1 MTPPRFGRPSLDDLF
16 AEATETIKAA
26 LDKPNILSY
35 VPYGDQLPFHCST
48 CFGRILSAGNRA
60 GKTDA
65 MVVEFIHVAM
75 NIDPFKPRPEK
86 WGEGP
91 VQLRIIVV
99 DIAKGVEQIMLP
111 KFKRWMTKSMYRG
124 GSFDKA
130 WDSKNLILHFANGS
144 TIDFLT
150 YQMTLEKMGGVP
162 RHMIGFDEE
171 PPQSIFNEA
180 LMRLIDYDGVWII
193 AATPQNGMDWIYDLL
208 VEPSQ
213 HGDLEWVEVFTLD
226 SSKNPYLLSEDREK
240 FYIGMGVEE
249 RAIREKGEF
258 VARAG
263 LVFPKFAKELEKYV
277 VERNDW
283 IGRKD
288 VQFYTSVDSG
298 WNNPTAWLW
307 IVSFPD
313 GRAHV
318 FAEHYEKGMTVPQH
332 AEVVKGLERGWKLPV
347 EDIQRTGDPAMKQH
361 SVNDGNSTL
370 QLYSEN
376 GIYIGVETI
385 PREVEIGVMKLQQY
399 FEIREDG
406 LPTLTISPNCPNLIR
421 ELKKLRWEA
430 YESDKQNYSKN
441 KRETIHKKDD
451 HAFDSLRYWATQMPD
466 LRPLSVEIL
475 SKSEKTPITI
485 DYADMMARLRADD
498 TVTFADDEQR
508 DWEITESYGDYYT
521 NDYLEDAS

>member
-1 MTPPRFGRPSLDDLF
+1 MTPARFDRPSLDELF
-16 AEATETIKAA
+16 AEATETIKSA

-35 VPYGDQLPFHCST
+35 APYGDQLPFHQST

-75 NIDPFKPRPEK
+75 NMDPFKKRPEK
-86 WGEGP
+86 WGDGP

-99 DIAKGVEQIMLP
+99 DISKGVEQIMLP

-130 WDSKNLILHFANGS
+130 WDSKNLILHFSNGS

-171 PPQSIFNEA
+171 PPQNIFNEA
-180 LMRLIDYDGVWII
+180 MMRLIDYDGVWII
-193 AATPQNGMDWIYDLL
+193 AATPQHGMDWIYDLL

-213 HGDLEWVEVFTLD
+213 NGDLEWVEVFNLD
-226 SSKNPYLLSEDREK
+226 SSQNPYLLAEDRDK
-240 FYIGMGVEE
+240 FYIGMAKEE

-263 LVFPKFAKELEKYV
+263 LVFPQFAKNLDKYV
-277 VERNDW
+277 IERHDW

-288 VQFYTSVDSG
+288 VAFYTSVDSG

-307 IVSFPD
+307 IAVYPD

-318 FAEHYEKGMTVPQH
+318 FAEHYSGQMTV
-332 AEVVKGLERGWKLPV
+332 AEHSTIVKAREKEWKLEV
-347 EDIQRTGDPAMKQH
+347 DAIQRTGDPAMKQH

-370 QLYSEN
+370 MLYAQH
-376 GIYIGVETI
+376 GIYIGVETV
-385 PREVEIGVMKLQQY
+385 PHDVMIGIMKLQQY
-399 FEIREDG
+399 LAFREDG
-406 LPTLTISPNCPNLIR
+406 LPSLTISPNCPNLIR
-421 ELKKLRWEA
+421 ELKKLRWA
-430 YESDKQNYSKN
+430 TYDSDKQNYSKN
-441 KRETIHKKDD
+441 KQETVHKKDD
-451 HAFDSLRYWATQMPD
+451 HAFDSLRYWSTQMPD
-466 LRPLSVEIL
+466 LRPLVQLPTKPEVPTTLDYGAFMAKLRDDPDVEFV
-475 SKSEKTPITI
+475 E
-485 DYADMMARLRADD
+485 DA
-498 TVTFADDEQR
+498 R
-508 DWEITESYGDYYT
+508 DWEIVEGFDLYDPATEYEEY
-521 NDYLEDAS
+521 AP